1 MFPYLYKFTMK
12 ATCFQTLSYVMTP
25 LFYLKGYNIMY
36 FYKLLV
42 PGRDK
47 GKDVE
52 NTNLQEEK
60 GGNETTW
67 TRNIRWTTREI
78 VSQI

>member
-42 PGRDK
+42 PGEDK

-60 GGNETTW
+60 EGNETM
-67 TRNIRWTTREI
+67 N
-78 VSQI
+78 SQH